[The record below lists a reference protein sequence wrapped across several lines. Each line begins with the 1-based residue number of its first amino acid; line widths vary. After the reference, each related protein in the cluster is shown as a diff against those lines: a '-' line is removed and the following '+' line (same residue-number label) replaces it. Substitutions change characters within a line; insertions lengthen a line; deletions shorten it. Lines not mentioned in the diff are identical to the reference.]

1 MIQKETEGSGKY
13 GLLHTV
19 NMFFEKDVGPFG
31 STRSGFVP
39 PRQSRMLLNPYFQPG
54 FEIYSS
60 IDATGRAGKF
70 NDQQYNAG
78 PVLVG
83 SYGMAP

>member
-31 STRSGFVP
+31 STRSGFVAA
-39 PRQSRMLLNPYFQPG
+39 RQSRVLLNPYFQPG
-54 FEIYSS
+54 FEICGN
-60 IDATGRAGKF
+60 IDDIGRAEKF
-70 NDQQYNAG
+70 NDQQ
-78 PVLVG
+78 
-83 SYGMAP
+83 